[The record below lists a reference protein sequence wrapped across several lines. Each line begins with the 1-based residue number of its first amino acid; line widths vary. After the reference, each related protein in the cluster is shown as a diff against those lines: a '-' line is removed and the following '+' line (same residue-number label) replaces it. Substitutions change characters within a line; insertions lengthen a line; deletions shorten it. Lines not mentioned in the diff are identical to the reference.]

1 MQASLLD
8 KRDHQI
14 DAPFYA
20 VMQGLDLGLWTLTTL
35 RILQTWSDWRTRCGL
50 NETLH
55 VVIQLFGVSLCTYGS
70 RRILHVSAIEYGAV
84 ISAMAVEMLV
94 TYECQDPRRWYTGLI

>member
-20 VMQGLDLGLWTLTTL
+20 VMQGLDLGLWTLTAL

-55 VVIQLFGVSLCTYGS
+55 VVIQLFGVSLCTCDPD
-70 RRILHVSAIEYGAV
+70 VFC
-84 ISAMAVEMLV
+84 MLV
-94 TYECQDPRRWYTGLI
+94 LLNTVRL

>member
-20 VMQGLDLGLWTLTTL
+20 VMQGLDLGLWTFNGIDNTAHIINL
-35 RILQTWSDWRTRCGL
+35 
-50 NETLH
+50 E
-55 VVIQLFGVSLCTYGS
+55 
-70 RRILHVSAIEYGAV
+70 
-84 ISAMAVEMLV
+84 
-94 TYECQDPRRWYTGLI
+94 